1 MKKPKLSDLTLREK
15 IGQTYIMREFTYK
28 HTGDYKKYF
37 KENPIGCTWTCGETR
52 QDFAL
57 VANDMGK
64 SVEDGYIDDLQKDFN
79 NTVNSLIKVPVIPV
93 MDAAQGIGAKMPG
106 HAGLP
111 SAAGLGT
118 TRDPELAFEYGRLLG
133 EDLKLAGVRWIWSP
147 VADNAEHFVDLRHL
161 STDHENNARILT
173 ALIEGFHAAG
183 VACGAKH
190 FPGADPYEYRD
201 SHFCTS
207 SYAQSYEYWCKTQR
221 KEFEACIAAGADSI
235 MVGHKTFRAV
245 DDTEV
250 DGRLLPCTLSK
261 KVLTDL
267 LKNEMG
273 FKGVVLTD
281 DVEMKGFSA
290 IYGTRNSYI
299 MALNAGIDMILG
311 PADLDYIDIIEDAVK
326 KGEISESRID
336 DACQKVLDM
345 KEKYGIFDI
354 ETYTYPT
361 EEERE
366 AVRQEIYKLCEKIAA
381 KGLSLTANNIGL
393 VPISKDKI
401 KKVKI
406 AYIGYSDEVYENLR
420 YAVDEFK
427 KHGAEC
433 ELQRDFSK
441 DDNKTLHEYDLIIYA
456 TYIGNFKP
464 AGGPYFFD
472 KECWT
477 LQKIMTHEIDKSIG
491 VSFGSPDIYFNYF
504 TAAKTFVNCYSFN
517 EETIR
522 GFVKGLYGEIQFS
535 DYYPFPLNPI
545 TRTNNVYF

>member
-1 MKKPKLSDLTLREK
+1 MKPKLSELTLREK

-28 HTGDYKKYF
+28 YTGDYKEYF
-37 KENPIGCTWTCGETR
+37 KNNPIGCTWTCGETR
-52 QDFAL
+52 QDFTL
-57 VANDMGK
+57 IANDMGK

-111 SAAGLGT
+111 TAAGLGA

-133 EDLKLAGVRWIWSP
+133 EDLKLAGIRWIWSP
-147 VADNAEHFVDLRHL
+147 VADNAEHYTDLRHL
-161 STDHENNARILT
+161 SSDHENNARLLT

-183 VACGAKH
+183 VATGAKH

-207 SYAQSYEYWCKTQR
+207 SYNQSYEYWCETQR

-245 DDTEV
+245 DDTEY

-267 LKNEMG
+267 LRNEMG
-273 FKGVVLTD
+273 FKGVILTD

-290 IYGTRNSYI
+290 TFGIRKSYV

-311 PADLDYIDIIEDAVK
+311 PADLDYIDIVEEAVK
-326 KGEISESRID
+326 NGEISESRID
-336 DACQKVLDM
+336 DACQRVLDL

-354 ETYTYPT
+354 ETYSYPS

-366 AVRQEIYKLCEKIAA
+366 VVRARIHALCEKIAD
-381 KGLSLTANNIGL
+381 KGLSMTCNSVGL
-393 VPISKDKI
+393 MPLNKDSI
-401 KKVKI
+401 KKVKLV
-406 AYIGYSDEVYENLR
+406 YMGYSDEVYKNLE

-427 KHGAEC
+427 LHGAKC
-433 ELQRDFSK
+433 TLQDDFTDADNETL
-441 DDNKTLHEYDLIIYA
+441 DDFDLIVYA
-456 TYIGNFKP
+456 TYIGFFAP
-464 AGGPYFFD
+464 EGGQFFFGKD
-472 KECWT
+472 CWK
-477 LQKIMTHEIDKSIG
+477 LQKIMTKCIDKSVG
-491 VSFGSPDIYFNYF
+491 VSFGNTDIYFNYF

-522 GFVKGLYGEIQFS
+522 GFVKGLYGDIQFT
-535 DYYPFPLNPI
+535 DYHPFPLNPI
-545 TRTNNVYF
+545 TRTNNVY